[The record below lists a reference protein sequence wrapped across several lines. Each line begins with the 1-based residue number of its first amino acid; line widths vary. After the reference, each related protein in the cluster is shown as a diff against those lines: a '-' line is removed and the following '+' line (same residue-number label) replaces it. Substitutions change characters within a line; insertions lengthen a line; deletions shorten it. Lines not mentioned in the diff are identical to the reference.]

1 MVVFFIGLIAII
13 ILIVMFIGKAG
24 KRKQEGKGLGD
35 PHAGN
40 SIHNPNNQA
49 RM

>member
-13 ILIVMFIGKAG
+13 ILLVMFLGKAG
-24 KRKQEGKGLGD
+24 KRKQEGRGLGD

-40 SIHNPNNQA
+40 SIHNPNNRA
-49 RM
+49 EV